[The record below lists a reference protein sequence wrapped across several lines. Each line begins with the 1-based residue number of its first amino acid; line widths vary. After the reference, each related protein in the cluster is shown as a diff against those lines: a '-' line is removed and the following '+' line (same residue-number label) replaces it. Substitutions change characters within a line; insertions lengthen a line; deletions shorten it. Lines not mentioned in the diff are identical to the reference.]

1 MQSSELIVGTGS
13 TTCLEALY
21 MGMKMLLVQSW
32 ATKTHSSKL
41 LPTWWL
47 QNAKPDDVLS
57 AIQDS
62 VLIPKET
69 FLSKNKDTIKYYS
82 NYPPEKP
89 AFVLVG
95 DLVRSS
101 LQE

>member
-1 MQSSELIVGTGS
+1 MQNSELVVGTGS

-21 MGMKMLLVQSW
+21 MGIKMLLIQSW
-32 ATKTHSSKL
+32 AAKTHSPKL

-47 QNAKPDDVLS
+47 QNAKPDNVLS

-69 FLSKNKDTIKYYS
+69 FFSKNKDTIKYYS
-82 NYPPEKP
+82 NYPPKKP
-89 AFVLVG
+89 AFVVVR
-95 DLVRSS
+95 DLVLSS